1 MEDQINITYI
11 TLSGYV
17 DLNRYRYFYF
27 FVVLTVYILTVCS
40 NATILYLIWIHKNL
54 HEPMYIFIAALLFNG
69 LLYSTNIY
77 PKLLID
83 FLSEKPNVSYS
94 ACLLQFFLFYSF
106 GFAEFLLLAAMAFDR
121 YVAICKPLR
130 YRNIMKRSTVN
141 IFLVLAW
148 FLPACYLAVQATLS
162 YQAKLC
168 AFNLEGIFCNNTIYA
183 LQCVRS
189 TTITVVGIVALLH
202 VVVLPMLFTTFTYA
216 NIFRIS
222 YRSSKQSRKTTVET
236 CVPHLLVLT
245 SYFCLMTYDV
255 VIARVQSDFPRI
267 ARFIMTMQISL
278 YHPLFNPFIYGFKM
292 KEINKHL
299 RRLFSSAKKV
309 QAVIE

>member
-1 MEDQINITYI
+1 MDDQINITYI

-17 DLNRYRYFYF
+17 DLNKYRYFYF
-27 FVVLTVYILTVCS
+27 FIVLTVYILTVCS
-40 NATILYLIWIHKNL
+40 NTTILYLIWIHKNL

-83 FLSEKPNVSYS
+83 FLSEKPIISYP
-94 ACLLQFFLFYSF
+94 ACLFQFFMFYSF
-106 GFAEFLLLAAMAFDR
+106 GGSEFLLLAVMAFDR
-121 YVAICKPLR
+121 HVAICKPLR
-130 YRNIMKRSTVN
+130 YRNIMKKSTVN
-141 IFLVLAW
+141 IFLITAW
-148 FLPACYLAVQATLS
+148 FVAVSFPSVLATLS
-162 YQAKLC
+162 AKAKLC
-168 AFNLEGIFCNNTIYA
+168 KFNLEGIFCNNTIYA

-189 TTITVVGIVALLH
+189 TTITVFGIVAFSN
-202 VVVLPMLFTTFTYA
+202 VVILPMLFTSFTYV

-222 YRSSKQSRKTTVET
+222 YLSSKQFRITTIET

-255 VIARVQSDFPRI
+255 IIARVQSDFPKI

-299 RRLFSSAKKV
+299 RRLFSSAKKKNC
-309 QAVIE
+309 QQ